1 MATWPTGTKASAT
14 TTAADSNS
22 ISGARGD
29 INQSITNQN
38 AIIDTFNIGT
48 PGASEDNKILVYD
61 NSTGKFEIEANT
73 SAQTPFAQ
81 EVDQNGF
88 MLKDDS
94 RNYQILGNTASPSS
108 ADFDSFSS
116 SGARVHGVV
125 NVNKVTNP
133 SNRVHSNPRLSM
145 VTAGQSSSGNPARIR
160 QNYVEGIYDLA
171 GFNNTATGFGKGH
184 NGMFVSGLLTNSTT
198 TTSNITESTAITI
211 TPQIDTVDANAIVVT
226 DLAGLE
232 VQGYCN
238 GVGSSAT
245 NFYGF
250 YYNAPAGDE
259 AANLGTTGHYSFY
272 GADANA
278 TMYNAGPLEAKGLK
292 YPTSDGSANQ
302 IIKTDGSGNLS
313 FVDAPTASELNVTSS
328 GGNTTIQPSTTNDA
342 LVLDGNGT
350 GVVSIAS
357 ASGNEL
363 ILGATTTGTGGIVV
377 STQGNSTTGNIFR
390 SGSGG
395 FVVGSAATQTT
406 ITSNGAINIVNQNVA
421 STPSNTSTPAA
432 WLDIDINGTTYYIPL
447 HQ

>member
-1 MATWPTGTKASAT
+1 MATWPSGTKASAT

-73 SAQTPFAQ
+73 SSQTPFAQ

-108 ADFDSFSS
+108 ADFDSFSNTN
-116 SGARVHGVV
+116 RVHGVV

-133 SNRVHSNPRLSM
+133 ASRVHSNPRLSM
-145 VTAGQSSSGNPARIR
+145 VVAGADAAASGPTANIGRLR
-160 QNYVEGIYDLA
+160 QNYVEGIYDMA
-171 GFNNTATGFGKGH
+171 GFDNLTTGFGKGH

-198 TTSNITESTAITI
+198 TTSNLTESSAITI
-211 TPQIDTVDANAIVVT
+211 TAQIDTVDANPILVT
-226 DLAGLE
+226 DMAGLE

-250 YYNAPAGDE
+250 YYNAPSGDE
-259 AANLGTTGHYSFY
+259 AANLGTTSHYSFY

-278 TMYNAGPLEAKGLK
+278 TLYNAGPLEAKGLK

-302 IIKTDGSGNLS
+302 VIKTDGSGNLS
-313 FVDAPTASELNVTSS
+313 FVDQASGGGGSFGSVYDLGTILSTDSTLAIDYSNGSIQKGVVTAASGTGSTFLQAPTNMSDGDVLFLIFDTTGTVGQTADIQYATGVGYITDSAFVMSTNQGSS
-328 GGNTTIQPSTTNDA
+328 A
-342 LVLDGNGT
+342 LVRIIKQGSNLYGT
-350 GVVSIAS
+350 RIAS
-357 ASGNEL
+357 A
-363 ILGATTTGTGGIVV
+363 
-377 STQGNSTTGNIFR
+377 
-390 SGSGG
+390 
-395 FVVGSAATQTT
+395 
-406 ITSNGAINIVNQNVA
+406 
-421 STPSNTSTPAA
+421 
-432 WLDIDINGTTYYIPL
+432 LDSR
-447 HQ
+447 

>member
-1 MATWPTGTKASAT
+1 MATWPSGTKASDT

-29 INQSITNQN
+29 INQTITNQN

-48 PGASEDNKILVYD
+48 PGASEDNKILVYND
-61 NSTGKFEIEANT
+61 STGKFEIEANT
-73 SAQTPFAQ
+73 SSQTPFAQ

-108 ADFDSFSS
+108 ADFDSFSNTN
-116 SGARVHGVV
+116 RVHGVV

-133 SNRVHSNPRLSM
+133 ANRVHSNPRLSM
-145 VTAGQSSSGNPARIR
+145 VTAGADSSNASNPNPGRLR

-171 GFNNTATGFGKGH
+171 GFDNTTAGFGRGH

-198 TTSNITESTAITI
+198 TTSNITQSTAITI

-259 AANLGTTGHYSFY
+259 SANLG
-272 GADANA
+272 
-278 TMYNAGPLEAKGLK
+278 AKGLK

-302 IIKTDGSGNLS
+302 VIKTDGSGNLS
-313 FVDAPTASELNVTSS
+313 FVDNGAGPIS
-328 GGNTTIQPSTTNDA
+328 GISTVET
-342 LVLDGNGT
+342 T
-350 GVVSIAS
+350 GVVTLSPDTDGDTFNINGSGGGSPGILNLAPSQAQIVHLSNAVKVSNS
-357 ASGNEL
+357 APN
-363 ILGATTTGTGGIVV
+363 ITRTTTGQTLTIGDTNTDV
-377 STQGNSTTGNIFR
+377 SIE
-390 SGSGG
+390 
-395 FVVGSAATQTT
+395 
-406 ITSNGAINIVNQNVA
+406 SNNAVKFTNQNVA

-432 WLDIDINGTTYYIPL
+432 WMEVSINGATYYLPL